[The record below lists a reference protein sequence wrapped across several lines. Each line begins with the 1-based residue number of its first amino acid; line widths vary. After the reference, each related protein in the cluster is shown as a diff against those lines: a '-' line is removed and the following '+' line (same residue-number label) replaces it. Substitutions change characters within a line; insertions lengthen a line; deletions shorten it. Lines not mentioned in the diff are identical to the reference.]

1 MLKTLAATWDEH
13 RVRHDSPV
21 PLYRQIEFAIARLI
35 DAGDL
40 SPETSLPSEAR
51 LAELYG
57 VSRLTVRQALAELR
71 RKGLVESRQGKGT
84 FVSSPG
90 QGDVTCL
97 SSFTETALRSGRVP
111 TSQLISFGDV
121 IDGQVARDLG
131 LDGLQPLIRV
141 VRLRSLDG
149 IPVYLSFASIPAV
162 FGRTLHA
169 SDFPEHGLEQSL
181 YQSLE
186 RCCGLHLSVGEET
199 VRATL
204 ASTTAAPLLGVRSRA
219 PLVERTCI
227 MRSADGRP
235 VVAERTLWARIQQ
248 TSVRLVWS
256 GTR

>member
-1 MLKTLAATWDEH
+1 MASMATWDEH

-21 PLYRQIEFAIARLI
+21 PLYRQIEYAIARLI
-35 DAGDL
+35 DVGDI
-40 SPETSLPSEAR
+40 SPRTNLPSEAR

-57 VSRLTVRQALAELR
+57 VSRLTVRQALGELR

-90 QGDVTCL
+90 QGDVPCL
-97 SSFTETALRSGRVP
+97 SSFTETALRSGHVP
-111 TSQLISFGDV
+111 TSQLISFGEV
-121 IDGQVARDLG
+121 IDRQVARDLD
-131 LDGLQPLIRV
+131 LDESQPLIRV

-149 IPVYLSFASIPAV
+149 IPVYLSFASIPTS
-162 FGRTLHA
+162 FGRTLRA
-169 SDFPEHGLEQSL
+169 SDFPEFGLEQSL

-186 RCCGLHLSVGEET
+186 RSCGLHLRVGEET
-199 VRATL
+199 VSARL
-204 ASTTAAPLLGVRSRA
+204 ASKAAAPLLGVRNRA

-227 MRSADGRP
+227 MRIADGRR
-235 VVAERTLWARIQQ
+235 VVSERTLWAQMQQ